1 MSRNGALKVVVCIKE
16 VTYVYVPATIDRAS
30 QQIEQEAVVKI
41 INPFDE
47 YALEWALQ
55 IKKKTRGQAEVI
67 VVTFGA
73 PRVREMLS
81 YCLSLGA
88 DQAYLIRE
96 DDFPTLDAWTRAL
109 VLSHGIRKMGFDVVF
124 CGRKAVD
131 DNLGLV
137 GGYVAGFLNMP
148 WLSNITYVDLAD
160 ADRNLLCHK
169 MAGKTTIE
177 KVKVPLPALLMIER
191 GGISLSY
198 PSLPE
203 ISKSRHKAITELTGK
218 DLALVPESLTGQK
231 LMEDVRLTPPKPKP
245 MFTIDSSLSA
255 GDRLK
260 MIMSGGIAKKTDS
273 KLLEGKQEDIVPKV
287 VQYLIDQAS
296 PF

>member
-1 MSRNGALKVVVCIKE
+1 MNKNEAVKIVVCVKE
-16 VTYVYVPATIDRAS
+16 VTYVYVPATIDRTS
-30 QQIEQEAVVKI
+30 GQIEQEAVVKI

-55 IKKKTRGQAEVI
+55 LKKKAKKPVKVS
-67 VVTFGA
+67 VVSFGE

-88 DQAYLIRE
+88 DAACLIRE
-96 DDFPTLDAWTRAL
+96 DDFPALDAWTRAL
-109 VLSHGIRKMGFDVVF
+109 VLSHGIRQMGFDVVF
-124 CGRKAVD
+124 CGRQAVD

-137 GGYVAGFLNMP
+137 GGYLAGFLNIP
-148 WLSNITYVDLAD
+148 WLSNINRVDFAD
-160 ADRNLLCHK
+160 GDRNLLCHK

-177 KVKVPLPALLMIER
+177 KIQIPLPALLITER
-191 GGISLSY
+191 GGIALSY
-198 PSLPE
+198 PSLTE
-203 ISKSRHKAITELTGK
+203 TFRSRHKAITELKAK
-218 DLALVPESLTGQK
+218 DLALIPETLTDQK
-231 LMEDVRLTPPKPKP
+231 LITDLRLTPPKPKP

-260 MIMSGGIAKKTDS
+260 MIMSGGLAKKTDS
-273 KLLEGKQEDIVPKV
+273 KLLEGKKEDIVPKV
-287 VQYLIDQAS
+287 IQYFIDQVS